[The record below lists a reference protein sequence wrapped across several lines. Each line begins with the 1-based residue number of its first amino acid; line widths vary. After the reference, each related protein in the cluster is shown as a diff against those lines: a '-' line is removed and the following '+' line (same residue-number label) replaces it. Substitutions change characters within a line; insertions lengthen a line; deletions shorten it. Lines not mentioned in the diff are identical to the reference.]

1 MRPLS
6 IFTPHRED
14 TSYQSMWNVYLLQE
28 VGGNRTYVGATLD
41 VDRRLKQHNGN
52 QSGGAKAT
60 AGRSWKRVCHIKGFP
75 HERGALQFEWAW
87 KHVSKSQTGSALQ
100 RRIRALMNLL
110 GCEKPTSKADDFK
123 EYSDLLEVCWE
134 SEGSAM
140 DYL

>member
-1 MRPLS
+1 
-6 IFTPHRED
+6 
-14 TSYQSMWNVYLLQE
+14 MWNVYLLHE
-28 VGGNRTYVGATLD
+28 IGGNRTYVGATLD

-60 AGRSWKRVCHIKGFP
+60 AGRSWKRICHIKGFP

-134 SEGSAM
+134 N
-140 DYL
+140 DTPVLDFL